1 MTLETAALE
10 LMTEYSWPGN
20 IRELQNEILK
30 LAALCDDNHIRTRD
44 LSEHLRDGV
53 NPMGPTS
60 AGQWTEGFA
69 HMSLKEA
76 TDEFECELIRQAL
89 TKNSGNKSLVAKSLR
104 IPKTTLYNNCL
115 LYTSDAAAE

>member
-1 MTLETAALE
+1 
-10 LMTEYSWPGN
+10 
-20 IRELQNEILK
+20 
-30 LAALCDDNHIRTRD
+30 
-44 LSEHLRDGV
+44 
-53 NPMGPTS
+53 MGPTS

-104 IPKTTLYNNCL
+104 IPKTTLYNKIKKYSL
-115 LYTSDAAAE
+115 